1 MQYQNKITLK
11 IKDIKHK
18 EVIKIT
24 LTSKEIIQIV
34 IINKTRYI
42 ILYQLIKEQAP
53 NHNHVTISITCIEIG
68 YVEI

>member
-1 MQYQNKITLK
+1 MQYQNEITLK
-11 IKDIKHK
+11 DKNIEHE

-24 LTSKEIIQIV
+24 PISKEIIQIV
-34 IINKTRYI
+34 IINKTGYI

-53 NHNHVTISITCIEIG
+53 NYNYVTISITCIEIG